1 MSRRV
6 FITTQEIGANTGSI
20 LHTREPRHTKG
31 NSLAES
37 RFPPCSQARTCLP
50 PPLGQGHCH
59 TKPLNPIRGAHEK
72 LPRWRGRGG
81 GLQNNRLDEIQPKR
95 RDYLPPP
102 CVHEKRHNSPFASA
116 LIQTFQAGDYL
127 FISIKVL
134 GLSYRPITSRRQG
147 RKTSFGFG
155 VIHPEGNQSD

>member
-1 MSRRV
+1 MAP
-6 FITTQEIGANTGSI
+6 FCTQGSQGTPKAT
-20 LHTREPRHTKG
+20 H
-31 NSLAES
+31 
-37 RFPPCSQARTCLP
+37 SQSPGFHHAARLGSAP
-50 PPLGQGHCH
+50 PPVLWSGSWPHKATESNQRSSREAS
-59 TKPLNPIRGAHEK
+59 KV
-72 LPRWRGRGG
+72 GG
-81 GLQNNRLDEIQPKR
+81 GVLQNNRLDEIQPKR
-95 RDYLPPP
+95 SDYLPPP

>member
-1 MSRRV
+1 MAP
-6 FITTQEIGANTGSI
+6 FCTQGSQGTPKAT
-20 LHTREPRHTKG
+20 H
-31 NSLAES
+31 
-37 RFPPCSQARTCLP
+37 SQSPGFHHAARLGSAP
-50 PPLGQGHCH
+50 PPSFGQGHGH
-59 TKPLNPIRGAHEK
+59 TKPLNPIRGAHER
-72 LPRWRGRGG
+72 LPRWGG
-81 GLQNNRLDEIQPKR
+81 VLQNNRLDEIQPKR